1 MDIIAYF
8 VDIIAQYV
16 DIIAYFVDI
25 IAQYVDIIAYFVD
38 IIPLPQL
45 LACLVGEV
53 DSIDS

>member
-1 MDIIAYF
+1 MN
-8 VDIIAQYV
+8 IIAQYV
-16 DIIAYFVDI
+16 DIIAYFVYI

-53 DSIDS
+53 DSIDVIC